1 MNCPLDHTPLL
12 PHRRSGAEL
21 HTCLQCHGVWFARAA
36 LETLAPR
43 AASPA
48 TPTAGGATVL
58 LRRWPCPA
66 CAASALRT
74 QMRGEVEVTS
84 CPDCRGV
91 WLPKSEAQK
100 ILSRPPQ
107 HGPVAAPAAGIAPDQ
122 DGPGKQ
128 FLVEAAGRASWIVAG
143 EAGDSCAVL
152 AEFLTVW
159 A

>member
-1 MNCPLDHTPLL
+1 M
-12 PHRRSGAEL
+12 
-21 HTCLQCHGVWFARAA
+21 
-36 LETLAPR
+36 
-43 AASPA
+43 
-48 TPTAGGATVL
+48 L
-58 LRRWPCPA
+58 LRRWPCPV
-66 CAASALRT
+66 CASALLRT

-91 WLPKSEAQK
+91 WLPKCEAQK
-100 ILSRPPQ
+100 ILSRPS
-107 HGPVAAPAAGIAPDQ
+107 PVRSAAALTTAIPADQ

-128 FLVEAAGRASWIVAG
+128 FLAEAAGRASWVVAG